1 MKAKHVFLVAVL
13 LMVAM
18 LLAACQRPATT
29 GPTGEPQPT
38 EGSNFPMPEDT
49 DEAGPGDILA
59 QAATQTAIAQ
69 AGGQPLVTV
78 EPQPEPTKAPDT
90 QPEPTK
96 APVVEQPTAQ
106 VVVENVP
113 TPTVPKEYT
122 LQKGE
127 YPYCLARR
135 FNVNPTELLSLNG
148 LSVYAQTF
156 PGQLLK
162 IPQTGATFPGAR
174 ALIAHPAT
182 YTVQAGDTIYTIACD
197 FGDVDPVYMAQIN
210 GLESPYTLTAGQKLN
225 IP

>member
-1 MKAKHVFLVAVL
+1 MKAKHVFLVVVL
-13 LMVAM
+13 LMVVL
-18 LLAACQRPATT
+18 LLAACQRPATS
-29 GPTGEPQPT
+29 GPTGEPQAT

-78 EPQPEPTKAPDT
+78 EPQPEPTKAPDA

-96 APVVEQPTAQ
+96 APATQPTAQ
-106 VVVENVP
+106 VVVDVP
-113 TPTVPKEYT
+113 LPTVPKEYT

-148 LSVYAQTF
+148 LSVYAQTY
-156 PGQLLK
+156 PGQVFK
-162 IPQTGATFPGAR
+162 IPQTGATFPSTR

-182 YTVQAGDTIYTIACD
+182 YTVQAGDTIYTIACE
-197 FGDVDPVYMAQIN
+197 FGDVDPVYMAQVN
-210 GLESPYTLTAGQKLN
+210 GLESPYTLTSGQTLN